1 MKIKEILNE
10 GIYVLKEKNIEE
22 SRLKAKLLMAYLLNK
37 PKEYLITHDIDEIS
51 FEEQK
56 QYYEYLNRLISGEPI
71 QYIIKSQEF
80 MGFNFYVDENVLIPQ
95 PDTECLVQIVEK
107 YVKHASGK
115 ENIKIFENIN
125 IPLLKEPKILDLCTG
140 SGAIAISLAKILKFS
155 KVFGS
160 DISKPALK
168 VAIKNAVN
176 NKVKI
181 EFIES
186 NLFEN
191 INGKF
196 DVIVSNPPYIETNI
210 ISKLD
215 IEVQNEPKL
224 ALDGGIDGLDFY
236 RKISKFAK
244 DYLTLNG
251 MLFFEIGYN
260 QKENVMKI
268 LKKEKYK
275 NIKCLKDLSGNDRVI
290 FANI

>member
-1 MKIKEILNE
+1 M
-10 GIYVLKEKNIEE
+10 
-22 SRLKAKLLMAYLLNK
+22 
-37 PKEYLITHDIDEIS
+37 
-51 FEEQK
+51 
-56 QYYEYLNRLISGEPI
+56 
-71 QYIIKSQEF
+71 
-80 MGFNFYVDENVLIPQ
+80 
-95 PDTECLVQIVEK
+95 
-107 YVKHASGK
+107 
-115 ENIKIFENIN
+115 
-125 IPLLKEPKILDLCTG
+125 
-140 SGAIAISLAKILKFS
+140 
-155 KVFGS
+155 
-160 DISKPALK
+160 
-168 VAIKNAVN
+168 AIKNAVN